1 MPRARKFLCL
11 ALCFGLGGAL
21 PAGLQA
27 QTTRSEF
34 DQAVADLKNSPDDQ
48 DLRNKII
55 DLSHKLKSMP
65 KAPDEVLELKG
76 QATYIMKTANSP
88 ADYQGAVDAYKKA
101 ALIAPWVGDVYY
113 NLGVVEQ
120 KADQPADASNA
131 FKLYLRAKPDASD
144 KAEVLERLG
153 ALDLLA
159 GKKKQAEQTAA
170 VRQQQAAENSVAMEA
185 WKSKQTAS
193 TVVVVLG
200 AIGLCAGAV
209 ELGLGYSNESSSG
222 FTTSPGYNGGVLY
235 NQSYEGKYW
244 SKDSLASYTAG
255 QSEVSTGWIVG
266 GIGVGVMVVGLIM
279 GPGPKPGGEEALLE
293 LSQGQLAL
301 AVPSL
306 QLNQGGGL
314 NGTLL
319 HASF

>member
-1 MPRARKFLCL
+1 MQPFRKFLCL

-21 PAGLQA
+21 PASLPA
-27 QTTRSEF
+27 KTTRSDF
-34 DQAVADLKNSPDDQ
+34 DQAVEDLKSSPDDQ

-55 DLSHKLKSMP
+55 DLSHKLKSLP
-65 KAPDEVLELKG
+65 KTPDEVLELKG
-76 QATYIMKTANSP
+76 QASYIMKTATSP

-101 ALIAPWVGDVYY
+101 ALVAPWVADVYY

-159 GKKKQAEQTAA
+159 GKKKQTEQTAA
-170 VRQQQAAENSVAMEA
+170 ARQQQAAENSVAVEA
-185 WKSKQTAS
+185 WQKKQAAS

-209 ELGLGYSNESSSG
+209 ELGLGFGNESSSG
-222 FTTSPGYNGGVLY
+222 YTTAPGVSGGVLY
-235 NQSYEGKYW
+235 NQPYEGKYW

-255 QSEVSTGWIVG
+255 QSEVTTGWVVG
-266 GIGVGVMVVGLIM
+266 GIGLGVLVVGLII
-279 GPGPKPGGEEALLE
+279 GPGPKPGGDEALLE
-293 LSQGQLAL
+293 LSHGQLAV

-306 QLNQGGGL
+306 QLNRGGGL
-314 NGTLL
+314 DGTLL
-319 HASF
+319 HATF